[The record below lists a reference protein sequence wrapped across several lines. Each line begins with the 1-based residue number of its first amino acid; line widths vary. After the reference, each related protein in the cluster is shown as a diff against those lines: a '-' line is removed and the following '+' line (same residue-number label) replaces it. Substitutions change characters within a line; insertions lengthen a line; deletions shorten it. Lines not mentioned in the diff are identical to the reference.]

1 MVQMIINILLVLSVL
16 LNAYFALKL
25 EQKVKGDR
33 RLADKRL
40 ENVNDSLGRLALS
53 ANTDREELKA
63 AQEHMNGL
71 NEKLTAVQEENILLR
86 DKLADREKQIA
97 ELPITAMEEEAER
110 MKAFNDGISEIMS
123 FNPDVQKLNKDGLR
137 HG

>member
-25 EQKVKGDR
+25 EQEVKESL
-33 RLADKRL
+33 RLADNRQ

-53 ANTDREELKA
+53 ANTAEER
-63 AQEHMNGL
+63 MNDL
-71 NEKLTAVQEENILLR
+71 NEKLAAVQGENILLR
-86 DKLADREKQIA
+86 DKLADLEKQFA

-123 FNPDVQKLNKDGLR
+123 FNPDVPKLNKDGLS

>member
-1 MVQMIINILLVLSVL
+1 MKRRKDTVQMIINILLVLSVL

-25 EQKVKGDR
+25 EQEVKGDR

-53 ANTDREELKA
+53 ANTAEER
-63 AQEHMNGL
+63 MNGL

-86 DKLADREKQIA
+86 DKLADLEKQIA

-123 FNPDVQKLNKDGLR
+123 FNPDVPKLNKDGLR

>member
-25 EQKVKGDR
+25 EQEVKEAR
-33 RLADKRL
+33 RLADKRQ

-53 ANTDREELKA
+53 ANTAEER
-63 AQEHMNGL
+63 MIGL
-71 NEKLTAVQEENILLR
+71 GEKLAAVQGENILLR
-86 DKLADREKQIA
+86 DKLADLEKQIA

-123 FNPDVQKLNKDGLR
+123 FNPDVPKLNKDGLR

>member
-25 EQKVKGDR
+25 EQEGKEDR
-33 RLADKRL
+33 RLADKRQ
-40 ENVNDSLGRLALS
+40 ENVNDSLGRLSLA

-86 DKLADREKQIA
+86 DKLADLERQIA

-123 FNPDVQKLNKDGLR
+123 FNPDVPKLNKDGLR

>member
-25 EQKVKGDR
+25 EQEVKGDR

-53 ANTDREELKA
+53 ANTAEER
-63 AQEHMNGL
+63 MNGL
-71 NEKLTAVQEENILLR
+71 DEKLTAVQEENILLC
-86 DKLADREKQIA
+86 DKLADLERQIA

-123 FNPDVQKLNKDGLR
+123 FNPDVPKLNKDGLR

>member
-25 EQKVKGDR
+25 EQEVKGDR

-40 ENVNDSLGRLALS
+40 ENVNDSLGRLSLA
-53 ANTDREELKA
+53 ANTAEER
-63 AQEHMNGL
+63 MNDL
-71 NEKLTAVQEENILLR
+71 NEKLAAVQEENILLR
-86 DKLADREKQIA
+86 DKLADLERQIA

-123 FNPDVQKLNKDGLR
+123 FNPDVPKLNKDGLR

>member
-25 EQKVKGDR
+25 EQEVKEAR

-40 ENVNDSLGRLALS
+40 ENVNDSLGRLSLA
-53 ANTDREELKA
+53 ANTAEER
-63 AQEHMNGL
+63 MNGL
-71 NEKLTAVQEENILLR
+71 NEKLAAVKEENILLR
-86 DKLADREKQIA
+86 DKLADLERQIA

-123 FNPDVQKLNKDGLR
+123 FNPDVPKLNKDGLR

>member
-25 EQKVKGDR
+25 EQEVKGDR

-40 ENVNDSLGRLALS
+40 ENVNDSLGRLSLA
-53 ANTDREELKA
+53 ANTAEER
-63 AQEHMNGL
+63 MNGL
-71 NEKLTAVQEENILLR
+71 NEKLAAVQEENILLR
-86 DKLADREKQIA
+86 DKLADLERQIA

-123 FNPDVQKLNKDGLR
+123 FNPDVPKLNKDGLR

>member
-25 EQKVKGDR
+25 EQEVKESL
-33 RLADKRL
+33 RLADNRQ

-53 ANTDREELKA
+53 ANTDHEELKA
-63 AQEHMNGL
+63 AQERMINL
-71 NEKLTAVQEENILLR
+71 DEKLAAVQGENILLR
-86 DKLADREKQIA
+86 DKLADLEKQFA

-123 FNPDVQKLNKDGLR
+123 FNPDVPKLNKDGLS

>member
-1 MVQMIINILLVLSVL
+1 MAQMIINILLVLSVL

-25 EQKVKGDR
+25 EQEAKGDR
-33 RLADKRL
+33 RLADKRQ

-53 ANTDREELKA
+53 ANTAEER
-63 AQEHMNGL
+63 MNGL
-71 NEKLTAVQEENILLR
+71 GEKLAAVQGENILLR
-86 DKLADREKQIA
+86 DKLADLEKQIA

-123 FNPDVQKLNKDGLR
+123 FNPDVPKLNKDGLR

>member
-25 EQKVKGDR
+25 EQEVKEAR

-63 AQEHMNGL
+63 AQERMNGL
-71 NEKLTAVQEENILLR
+71 NEKLAAVQEENILLR
-86 DKLADREKQIA
+86 DKLADMEKQIA

-123 FNPDVQKLNKDGLR
+123 FNPDVPKLNKDGLR

>member
-1 MVQMIINILLVLSVL
+1 MVQMFINILLVLSVL

-25 EQKVKGDR
+25 EQEVRADR
-33 RLADKRL
+33 RLADKRQ
-40 ENVNDSLGRLALS
+40 ESVNDSLGRLALGAS
-53 ANTDREELKA
+53 KDREELKA
-63 AQEHMNGL
+63 AQERMIGL
-71 NEKLTAVQEENILLR
+71 NEKLAAVQGENILLR
-86 DKLADREKQIA
+86 DKLADLEKQIA

-123 FNPDVQKLNKDGLR
+123 FNPDVPKLNKDGLR

>member
-25 EQKVKGDR
+25 EQEVKGDR

-40 ENVNDSLGRLALS
+40 ENVNDSLGRLSLA
-53 ANTDREELKA
+53 ANT

-86 DKLADREKQIA
+86 DKLADLERQIA

-123 FNPDVQKLNKDGLR
+123 FNPDVPKLNKDGLR

>member
-1 MVQMIINILLVLSVL
+1 MVQIIINILLVLSVL
-16 LNAYFALKL
+16 LNAFFALKL
-25 EQKVKGDR
+25 EQEVKGDR

-40 ENVNDSLGRLALS
+40 ENVNDSLGRLALG
-53 ANTDREELKA
+53 ANTAEER
-63 AQEHMNGL
+63 MNDL
-71 NEKLTAVQEENILLR
+71 VQKLAAVQGETILLR
-86 DKLADREKQIA
+86 DKLADLEKQFA

-123 FNPDVQKLNKDGLR
+123 FNPDVPKLNKDGLR

>member
-25 EQKVKGDR
+25 EQEVKGDR

-40 ENVNDSLGRLALS
+40 ENVNDSLGRLSLA
-53 ANTDREELKA
+53 ANTAEER
-63 AQEHMNGL
+63 MNDL
-71 NEKLTAVQEENILLR
+71 NEKLAAVQEENILLR
-86 DKLADREKQIA
+86 DKLADLEKQIA

-123 FNPDVQKLNKDGLR
+123 FNPDVPKLNKDGLR

>member
-16 LNAYFALKL
+16 LNAYFALNL
-25 EQKVKGDR
+25 EQEAKGDR
-33 RLADKRL
+33 RLADKRQ

-53 ANTDREELKA
+53 ANTAEER
-63 AQEHMNGL
+63 MNDL
-71 NEKLTAVQEENILLR
+71 NEKLAAVQGENILLR
-86 DKLADREKQIA
+86 DKLADLEKQFA

-123 FNPDVQKLNKDGLR
+123 FNPDVPKLNKDGLR

>member
-25 EQKVKGDR
+25 EQEVKGDR

-40 ENVNDSLGRLALS
+40 ENVNDSLGRLSLA
-53 ANTDREELKA
+53 ANT
-63 AQEHMNGL
+63 AQERMNGL
-71 NEKLTAVQEENILLR
+71 NEKLAAVQEENILLR
-86 DKLADREKQIA
+86 DKLADLERQIA

-123 FNPDVQKLNKDGLR
+123 FNPDVPKLNKDGLR

>member
-25 EQKVKGDR
+25 EQEAKEAR
-33 RLADKRL
+33 RLADKRQ

-63 AQEHMNGL
+63 AQERMNGL
-71 NEKLTAVQEENILLR
+71 NEKLAAVQGENILLR
-86 DKLADREKQIA
+86 DKLADLEKQIA

-123 FNPDVQKLNKDGLR
+123 FNPDVPKLNKDGLR

>member
-1 MVQMIINILLVLSVL
+1 MVQMFINILLVLSVL

-25 EQKVKGDR
+25 EQEVRADR
-33 RLADKRL
+33 RLADKRQ
-40 ENVNDSLGRLALS
+40 ENVNDSLGRLALG
-53 ANTDREELKA
+53 ANTAEER
-63 AQEHMNGL
+63 MIGL
-71 NEKLTAVQEENILLR
+71 NEKLDAVQGENILLR
-86 DKLADREKQIA
+86 DKLADLEKQFA

-123 FNPDVQKLNKDGLR
+123 FNPDVPKLNKDGLR

>member
-25 EQKVKGDR
+25 EQEVKEAR
-33 RLADKRL
+33 RLADKRQ
-40 ENVNDSLGRLALS
+40 ENVNDSLGRLSLA
-53 ANTDREELKA
+53 ANTAEER
-63 AQEHMNGL
+63 MNGL

-86 DKLADREKQIA
+86 DKLADLERQIA

-123 FNPDVQKLNKDGLR
+123 FNPDVPKLNKDGLR

>member
-25 EQKVKGDR
+25 EQEVKGDR

-40 ENVNDSLGRLALS
+40 ENVNDSLGRLSLA
-53 ANTDREELKA
+53 ANTAEER
-63 AQEHMNGL
+63 MNGL
-71 NEKLTAVQEENILLR
+71 NEKLAAVQEENILLR
-86 DKLADREKQIA
+86 DKLADLERQIT

-123 FNPDVQKLNKDGLR
+123 FNPDVPKLNKDGLR

>member
-25 EQKVKGDR
+25 EQEVKEAR
-33 RLADKRL
+33 RLADKRQ
-40 ENVNDSLGRLALS
+40 ENVNDSLGRLALA
-53 ANTDREELKA
+53 ANTAEDR
-63 AQEHMNGL
+63 MIGL
-71 NEKLTAVQEENILLR
+71 GEKLAAVQGENILLR
-86 DKLADREKQIA
+86 DKLADLEKQIA
-97 ELPITAMEEEAER
+97 ELPITAMEEETER

-123 FNPDVQKLNKDGLR
+123 FNPDVPKLNKDGLR

>member
-25 EQKVKGDR
+25 EQEVKGDR

-53 ANTDREELKA
+53 ANTAEER
-63 AQEHMNGL
+63 MNDL
-71 NEKLTAVQEENILLR
+71 NEKIAAVQEENILLR
-86 DKLADREKQIA
+86 DKLADLEKQIA

-123 FNPDVQKLNKDGLR
+123 FNPDVPKLNKDGLR

>member
-25 EQKVKGDR
+25 EQEVKEAR

-40 ENVNDSLGRLALS
+40 ENVNDSLGRLSLS
-53 ANTDREELKA
+53 ANTAEER
-63 AQEHMNGL
+63 MNGL

-86 DKLADREKQIA
+86 DKLADLERQIA

-123 FNPDVQKLNKDGLR
+123 FNPDVPKLNKDGLR

>member
-25 EQKVKGDR
+25 EQEAKGDR
-33 RLADKRL
+33 RLADKRQ

-53 ANTDREELKA
+53 ANTAEER
-63 AQEHMNGL
+63 MNDL
-71 NEKLTAVQEENILLR
+71 NEKLAAVQGENILLR
-86 DKLADREKQIA
+86 DKLADLEKQFA

-123 FNPDVQKLNKDGLR
+123 FNPDVPKLNKDGLR

>member
-1 MVQMIINILLVLSVL
+1 MIINILLVLSVL

-25 EQKVKGDR
+25 EQEVKGAR
-33 RLADKRL
+33 RLAEKRQ
-40 ENVNDSLGRLALS
+40 ENVNDSLGRLALT
-53 ANTDREELKA
+53 ANTAEER
-63 AQEHMNGL
+63 MNDL
-71 NEKLTAVQEENILLR
+71 NEKLAAVQGENILLR
-86 DKLADREKQIA
+86 DKLADLEKQIA

-123 FNPDVQKLNKDGLR
+123 FNPDVPKLNKDGLR

>member
-25 EQKVKGDR
+25 EQDQKDLR
-33 RLADKRL
+33 RLSDKRQ
-40 ENVNDSLGRLALS
+40 ENVNEMLSEVALNHDRLEKQTMAGFAEHDERLS
-53 ANTDREELKA
+53 AV
-63 AQEHMNGL
+63 
-71 NEKLTAVQEENILLR
+71 EKT
-86 DKLADREKQIA
+86 IA

-123 FNPDVQKLNKDGLR
+123 FNPDVPKLNKDGLR

>member
-25 EQKVKGDR
+25 EQEGKEAR
-33 RLADKRL
+33 RLADKRQ

-53 ANTDREELKA
+53 ANT
-63 AQEHMNGL
+63 AQERMIGL
-71 NEKLTAVQEENILLR
+71 NEKLAAVQEENILLR
-86 DKLADREKQIA
+86 DKLADLERQIT

-123 FNPDVQKLNKDGLR
+123 FNPDVPKLNKDGLR